1 MMKKP
6 IIGFCGMT
14 HLGICSASASLSKGF
29 KTICFDTSKK
39 KIANL
44 KKWKMDIREPLINE
58 VLFKH
63 KNLLKFTAISKDLS
77 ACDLIYVSL
86 DIKTDET
93 GKSDLNELEKL
104 LEVVRKNINKKAITV
119 ILSQVPPG
127 FTSKYLE
134 KFNSIYYQ
142 VETLIFGEGFNRAMY
157 PERFILGCKNP
168 NEPIE
173 EPFNLFLK
181 SFNCPILKMN
191 YESAELSKISINL
204 VLISNISI
212 ANKLAEICEN
222 LGASWNEI
230 IPALRLDK
238 RIGKYSYINAQLG
251 ISGGNLERDIA
262 STIRILKNFNLNTH
276 FMESYIQISNERKN
290 WVHKVLK
297 EKVFVKIKNPKIGII
312 GLSYKPNT
320 NSIKNAPSLKL
331 LGKLKGENLIAY
343 DPIVNID
350 DIANWCKK
358 ANTLEETYLK
368 SDVIIILTPLEEL
381 KKVGFKSFTSSTRLK
396 YFIDPLNIYIN
407 EYTNS
412 HNLKYY
418 SIGQSLK

>member
-1 MMKKP
+1 MKKP
-6 IIGFCGMT
+6 VIGFCGMT

-29 KTICFDTSKK
+29 KTICFDTSQKT
-39 KIANL
+39 ITNL

-63 KNLLKFTAISKDLS
+63 KSLLKFTAKSKDLS
-77 ACDLIYVSL
+77 VCDIIYVSL

-93 GKSDLNELEKL
+93 GKSDLNQLEKL

-173 EPFNLFLK
+173 EPLDLFLK
-181 SFNCPILKMN
+181 SFNCPTLKMN
-191 YESAELSKISINL
+191 FESAELCKISINL

-262 STIRILKNFNLNTH
+262 STMRILENFNLNTDL
-276 FMESYIQISNERKN
+276 MESYIQISNDRKN
-290 WVHKVLK
+290 WVYRVLK
-297 EKVFVKIKNPKIGII
+297 ENVFVKLKKPMIGII

-320 NSIKNAPSLKL
+320 NSIKNAPSIKL
-331 LGKLKGENLIAY
+331 LDQLKGENLIAY
-343 DPIVNID
+343 DPSV
-350 DIANWCKK
+350 DINQITKSCKK
-358 ANTLEETYLK
+358 ANSLEEVYLK
-368 SDVIIILTPLEEL
+368 SDVIIILTHLEEL
-381 KKVGFKSFTSSTRLK
+381 NNIRLK
-396 YFIDPLNIYIN
+396 TYGLSSNLKFFLDPLNVYIN
-407 EYTNS
+407 EITKS
-412 HNLKYY
+412 QKFKYF